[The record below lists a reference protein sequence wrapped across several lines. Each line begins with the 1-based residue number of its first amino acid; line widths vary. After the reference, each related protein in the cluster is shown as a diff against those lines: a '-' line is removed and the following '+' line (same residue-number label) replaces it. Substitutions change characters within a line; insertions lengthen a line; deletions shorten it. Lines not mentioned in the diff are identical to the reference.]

1 MTQSYALPELPYAL
15 DALEPHMSRETLEFH
30 HGKHHASY
38 VKKLNDLI
46 KDSGLDGQPL
56 EEVIRRSSGALFN
69 NAAQAWNHEFFW
81 HCLAPDGG
89 GTADQEL
96 GQAIVNQFG
105 SFDDFRE
112 RFTQVSTALFG
123 SGWAWLTLRDDG
135 GLEIEARSNADTP
148 IRDGGTPLL
157 TCDLWEHAYYID
169 YRNSRPKYLEAFWQI
184 ANWRFA
190 NQRFREARQGGQRR
204 AAS

>member
-30 HGKHHASY
+30 HGKHHATY
-38 VKKLNDLI
+38 VKKLNELI
-46 KDSGLDGQPL
+46 KESELDGQPL
-56 EEVIRRSSGALFN
+56 EEVIRRSSGSLFN
-69 NAAQAWNHEFFW
+69 NAAQAWNHAFFW
-81 HCLAPDGG
+81 RCLTPDGG
-89 GTADQEL
+89 GAADREL
-96 GQAIVNQFG
+96 GQAILDQFG
-105 SFDDFRE
+105 SFGDFRE

-135 GLEIEARSNADTP
+135 SLDIEGRGNADTP

-190 NQRFREARQGGQRR
+190 NERFLEAKQGGQRR

>member
-1 MTQSYALPELPYAL
+1 MTRNYALPELPYAP

-30 HGKHHASY
+30 HGKHHATY
-38 VKKLNDLI
+38 VKKLNELI
-46 KDSGLDGQPL
+46 KESDLDGQPL

-69 NAAQAWNHEFFW
+69 NAAQAWNHAFFW

-89 GTADQEL
+89 GTADWEL
-96 GQAIVNQFG
+96 GQAIVDQFG
-105 SFDDFRE
+105 SFDNFRE
-112 RFTQVSTALFG
+112 RFTHVSTALFG
-123 SGWAWLTLRDDG
+123 SGWAWLTLREDG
-135 GLEIEARSNADTP
+135 SLDIEGRGNADTP

-190 NQRFREARQGGQRR
+190 NERFLAAKQGGRRR